1 MAVPDID
8 KTIDWYAK
16 HFGGMRIPDPRPLV
30 NGRRPPD
37 EVSFGT
43 ITFRFFPRAGK
54 PTDGSVLDR
63 IGFTVSDVDAKA
75 AEVSGDGGKV
85 LIPARDV
92 PGLKIRVTFVEDP
105 WGTKVE
111 ILHDPDLPNRLMLIG
126 LRAPDPEPFLKWLSD
141 TFGGVRD
148 KYQGR
153 FDGVRYGDF
162 WIVVGK
168 SEGDVTPSAGHS
180 LDHLGWPVPDVNQA
194 FALLKSK
201 DYQFTS
207 DGPRVSGPLTFLSY
221 IKGPDGLTAEL
232 TQFPGS
238 ASK

>member
-1 MAVPDID
+1 
-8 KTIDWYAK
+8 
-16 HFGGMRIPDPRPLV
+16 V

-43 ITFRFFPRAGK
+43 IAFRFFPRVGM
-54 PTDGSVLDR
+54 PTNGSVLDR
-63 IGFTVSDVDAKA
+63 IGFTASDVDTKA
-75 AEVSGDGGKV
+75 AEISTDGRKL
-85 LIPARDV
+85 LISAQDV
-92 PGLKIRVTFVEDP
+92 PGLKIWVAFMEDP
-105 WGTKVE
+105 WGTKLE
-111 ILHDPDLPNRLMLIG
+111 ILHDPELPNRLELIG
-126 LRAPDPEPFLKWLSD
+126 LRTPDPGLLLACLSD

-153 FDGVRYGDF
+153 FDGVRYGDLR
-162 WIVVGK
+162 IVVGK
-168 SEGDVTPSAGHS
+168 GERDVKPSAGHS
-180 LDHLGWPVPDVNQA
+180 LDHLGWPVPDAKQA
-194 FALLKSK
+194 FDLLKSK

-221 IKGPDGLTAEL
+221 IRGPDGLTVEL